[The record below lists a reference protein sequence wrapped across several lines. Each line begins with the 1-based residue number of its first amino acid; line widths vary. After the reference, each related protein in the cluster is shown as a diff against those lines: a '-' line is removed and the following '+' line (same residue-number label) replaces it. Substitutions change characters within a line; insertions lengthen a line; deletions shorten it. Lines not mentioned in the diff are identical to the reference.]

1 MNMDERLVQIEEE
14 KLNMKLSERERE
26 RERERRRERNWDLFL
41 EGDRHKAVGCVRS
54 L

>member
-14 KLNMKLSERERE
+14 KLNMKLRE

-41 EGDRHKAVGCVRS
+41 EGDRNKAVGCVRS

>member
-14 KLNMKLSERERE
+14 KLNMKL

-41 EGDRHKAVGCVRS
+41 EGDRNKAVGCVRS